1 MHKMLSFGP
10 FSVDIVRRVVTKNGT
25 PLRMTLKCIELLV
38 AFVRKP
44 GKTLSKE
51 DLIEAAWHDPSASD
65 ATLAQHVF
73 LLRRSLKTETR
84 ETWIET
90 VPQVG
95 YRFVGEVTGNVE
107 APGHGAGEYV
117 EGAESFRLL
126 LTEQGLRSAIDLYT
140 RALSL
145 DERNVRALARR
156 ASCRRLLAEYMYA
169 DPYSSWTAA
178 KADAVSAVILDPSD
192 ADARIE
198 SAYCAAFFDR
208 DFSAAHRHL
217 DAVERIQPD
226 NNNLRA
232 LRVVIPLLR
241 GDLEAAL
248 TAGRR
253 CGGTLAGVALFFS
266 RNFAQALPY
275 FETAA
280 NDDPPALV
288 MLGACRIFTGDLT
301 GAVEELQSVYRE
313 HIDVRRAGRANVR
326 HYALALAIFALA
338 KSGNRVR
345 ARRLVVD
352 LAALARQRYVSPMAR
367 AIAHIALGEH
377 DVAFAFL
384 EEAVARF
391 DPWAAYITVDPF
403 LDAVRDDPR
412 FAQLAGRLAA

>member
-1 MHKMLSFGP
+1 MQKMLSFGP
-10 FSVDIVRRVVTKNGT
+10 FSVDIVRRVVTKGGT
-25 PLRMTLKCIELLV
+25 PLRMTLKCVELLV
-38 AFVRKP
+38 AFVRNP
-44 GKTLSKE
+44 GKALSKE

-73 LLRRSLKTETR
+73 LLRRALKTEAAQ
-84 ETWIET
+84 TWIET

-107 APGHGAGEYV
+107 GPRHVAGEYV

-126 LTEQGLRSAIDLYT
+126 LTAQGLRSAIDLYT
-140 RALSL
+140 RALTL
-145 DERNVRALARR
+145 DSANVRALARR
-156 ASCRRLLAEYMYA
+156 ASCWRLLAEYMYA
-169 DPYSSWTAA
+169 DPYSSWTSAKGDAA
-178 KADAVSAVILDPSD
+178 SALMLDPGN

-198 SAYCAAFFDR
+198 SAYCALFFDR
-208 DFSAAHRHL
+208 DFDAASRHL
-217 DAVERIQPD
+217 DALERIEAG
-226 NNNLRA
+226 NNNVAA
-232 LRVVIPLLR
+232 LRVVLPLLR
-241 GDLEAAL
+241 GDLDAAL

-253 CGGTLAGVALFFS
+253 CGGVLAGAALFFS
-266 RNFAQALPY
+266 RHFAQALSY
-275 FETAA
+275 FEKAA
-280 NDDPPALV
+280 HNDPPARV
-288 MLGACRIFTGDLT
+288 MLGACRIFTGDLS
-301 GAVEELQSVYRE
+301 GAVDELQNVYRE
-313 HIDVRRAGRANVR
+313 HVDVRRSGRANVR

-338 KSGNRVR
+338 KNGDRVR

-367 AIAHIALGEH
+367 AIAHIALGEY

-391 DPWAAYITVDPF
+391 DPWAAYIAVDPF